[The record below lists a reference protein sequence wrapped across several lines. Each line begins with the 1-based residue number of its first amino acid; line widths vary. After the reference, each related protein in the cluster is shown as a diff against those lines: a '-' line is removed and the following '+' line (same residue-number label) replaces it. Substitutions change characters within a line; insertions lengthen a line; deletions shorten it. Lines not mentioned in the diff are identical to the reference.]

1 MKPILL
7 AALLVSAACVA
18 AAQTASQPSS
28 TTAAKP
34 AAKLAAPAATAPKA
48 PASASPLVAAFIKA
62 PANIPQYRGIQKP
75 VFTVALRY
83 QEIKVGT
90 GKLAEPNKLYKVLY
104 TGYRATDGVIFDS
117 TEKHRMPLRDKDGKP
132 VMGDDGKPKLA
143 DAQPL
148 PFVQGSGGAIPGFDQ
163 GFVGMKVGGKRR
175 IFIPW
180 QMAYGTRSIPDRGPD
195 HPGIPAKADLIFDVE
210 LVDVSEPPPPQPA
223 RAPMGMPG
231 ARPMP
236 GAPGRPPTAPG
247 QPAAPGTPATPGSPA
262 NPAPPGTANPSAT
275 PSAAP
280 GTAPSPTPG
289 SSPATT
295 PGNPPSGSN
304 PPAPGTTPQPK

>member
-18 AAQTASQPSS
+18 VAQTASQPSS
-28 TTAAKP
+28 TTATKP
-34 AAKLAAPAATAPKA
+34 AAKPAAPAATASKA

-62 PANIPQYRGIQKP
+62 PPGIPQYRGIQKP

-90 GKLAEPNKLYKVLY
+90 GKLAENNKQYKVLY

-132 VMGDDGKPKLA
+132 VMGDDGKPKLG
-143 DAQPL
+143 DPQPL

-180 QMAYGTRSIPDRGPD
+180 QMAYGTRTIPDHGPD
-195 HPGIPAKADLIFDVE
+195 HPGIPAKADLIFDVD
-210 LVDVSEPPPPQPA
+210 LVDVSEPPPPQPP
-223 RAPMGMPG
+223 RPPMGMPG

-236 GAPGRPPTAPG
+236 GTPGAPGRPPGAQG
-247 QPAAPGTPATPGSPA
+247 QPAAPGSPA
-262 NPAPPGTANPSAT
+262 IPAAPGTANPSAT
-275 PSAAP
+275 PSGSPAA
-280 GTAPSPTPG
+280 TPG
-289 SSPATT
+289 SAPAST
-295 PGNPPSGSN
+295 PGTPPSGSN
-304 PPAPGTTPQPK
+304 PPAPGTATQPK